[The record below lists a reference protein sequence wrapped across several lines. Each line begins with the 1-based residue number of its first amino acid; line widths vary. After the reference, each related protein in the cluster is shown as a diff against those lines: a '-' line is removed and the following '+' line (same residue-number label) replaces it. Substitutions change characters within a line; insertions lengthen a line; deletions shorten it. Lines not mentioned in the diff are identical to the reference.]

1 MADAEPFDI
10 HILNK
15 YVELVTKTTD
25 TMATVA
31 EIQRQQEARKA
42 NDESRERER
51 DMMMERIARA
61 LEQTEKRIERS
72 EADAKTGRADAV
84 DEVKEHITVS
94 LKANTKW
101 STIWLGVLS
110 AAAVLAAGALSV
122 IAVGLANR

>member
-1 MADAEPFDI
+1 MAEPEPFDI

-31 EIQRQQEARKA
+31 EIQRQQEARKS
-42 NDESRERER
+42 NEESRERER
-51 DMMMERIARA
+51 DIMMERIARA

-72 EADAKTGRADAV
+72 EADAKVGRADDV
-84 DEVKEHITVS
+84 DEIKEHMTHS
-94 LKANTKW
+94 LRANSKW

-122 IAVGLANR
+122 IAVGMANR